1 MPCDNLRW
9 IVCVFS
15 GSAPGN
21 TLNSPC
27 HGKHGEAHG
36 TTAIATSIYTNMPCD
51 NLRWIVTP
59 SFLPQICIVLEV
71 ALLKFHTKF
80 APGWA
85 HIWVNFDPIRGN
97 WAKSLGVSTLSWVG
111 AILQDYGIAWCK
123 SQLFVYR
130 YSLTQH
136 PMFNSHSAGLHYWW
150 KDSVLSNWKHKAFL
164 DWVLSLIASDQKVN
178 PGKPPPPK
186 ETNGL

>member
-1 MPCDNLRW
+1 
-9 IVCVFS
+9 
-15 GSAPGN
+15 
-21 TLNSPC
+21 
-27 HGKHGEAHG
+27 
-36 TTAIATSIYTNMPCD
+36 MPCD

-85 HIWVNFDPIRGN
+85 HIWVNFDPIWGN

-111 AILQDYGIAWCK
+111 TILQDYGIAWCK
-123 SQLFVYR
+123 SQLFVYH

-164 DWVLSLIASDQKVN
+164 DRVLSLIASDQKVN
-178 PGKPPPPK
+178 PGKPPPQRRLMAYRYVCCFVVWMSLVVCLLVCVTARFNSK
-186 ETNGL
+186 ELTDILS

>member
-1 MPCDNLRW
+1 MMMWQLQEHMDWHKAINMPLINQKFRCTPLVRHFSHLP
-9 IVCVFS
+9 IHFS
-15 GSAPGN
+15 GLAPGN

-59 SFLPQICIVLEV
+59 SLLPQICIVLEV

-85 HIWVNFDPIRGN
+85 HIWVNFDPIREIRPKVGGGVHFRE
-97 WAKSLGVSTLSWVG
+97 WA
-111 AILQDYGIAWCK
+111 
-123 SQLFVYR
+123 LFSKITV
-130 YSLTQH
+130 
-136 PMFNSHSAGLHYWW
+136 
-150 KDSVLSNWKHKAFL
+150 
-164 DWVLSLIASDQKVN
+164 
-178 PGKPPPPK
+178 
-186 ETNGL
+186 